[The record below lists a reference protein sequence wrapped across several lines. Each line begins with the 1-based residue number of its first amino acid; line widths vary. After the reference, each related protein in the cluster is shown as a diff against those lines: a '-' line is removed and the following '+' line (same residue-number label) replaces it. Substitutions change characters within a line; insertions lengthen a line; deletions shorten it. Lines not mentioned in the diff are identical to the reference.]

1 MKFDW
6 LDALDQSPESSF
18 QRPELYQ
25 WTPSLSGDIDIK
37 VDAQGRWWHE
47 GGLIVRKS
55 IVDIFSSILRREGD
69 DYYLVTPVEK
79 WRIQV
84 EDVPFLVVDVSKVG
98 SALFVELATGHTV
111 EINDQHRLYRSPES
125 DGLYV
130 ALGRGLDVLFN
141 RPAYY
146 RAGELLNEQ
155 GELVSGQYTFK
166 LVD

>member
-6 LDALDQSPESSF
+6 LDSLDEPSHSSF
-18 QRPELYQ
+18 QRPDLYQ
-25 WTPSLSGDIDIK
+25 WTPELSGDIDIR

-47 GGLIVRKS
+47 GGLIVRKA

-69 DYYLVTPVEK
+69 DYFLVTPVEK

-84 EDVPFLVVDVSKVG
+84 EDVPFLIVDISKVG
-98 SALFVELATGHTV
+98 EALFVELATGHTL
-111 EINDQHRLYRSPES
+111 EIGEKHPLYRSAAGDS
-125 DGLYV
+125 LYV
-130 ALGRGLDVLFN
+130 VLSHGLVARFN

-146 RAGELLNEQ
+146 RAGEILNAQ
-155 GELVSGQYTFK
+155 GELVSGKYTFK